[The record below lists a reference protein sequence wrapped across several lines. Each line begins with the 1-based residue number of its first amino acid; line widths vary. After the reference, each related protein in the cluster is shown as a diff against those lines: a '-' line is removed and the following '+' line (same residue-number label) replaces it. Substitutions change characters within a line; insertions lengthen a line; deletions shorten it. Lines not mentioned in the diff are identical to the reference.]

1 MDFPNADGVRGNGSG
16 YRLPSCTIDLLFVLN
31 FRVDGEHGKTRLKR
45 RLVDP
50 SGFRVLRWLLRC
62 GLCDLGRE

>member
-1 MDFPNADGVRGNGSG
+1 M
-16 YRLPSCTIDLLFVLN
+16 LN